1 MAVRGFFVPA
11 SPTQIQ
17 PMSDLVREYLDHY
30 LHPETQPRFAVML
43 KGEWGAGKTY
53 FIRDYLK
60 TFAAKRKAFDPLYHS
75 GYYYVSLFGKTTR
88 ADIAAALFNA
98 AHPALGSGA
107 AALIANVAS
116 RAANTVTK
124 GQAIREGDAAAL
136 QVAMTNLDGRA
147 LIFDDLERCPMKL
160 EELFGYLNDF
170 VEAKRLKVILL
181 ADETRLLK
189 KHEADY
195 PSQKEKVVGKTLVV
209 RSEPGPV
216 VDAILAE
223 IGHDETRGLI
233 QRNRDLILSLFKA
246 SETNNFRSL
255 QGALLDLEHLL
266 KRAPRLAGKDLPA
279 RKVLAIL
286 VALTLEVR
294 AGRLRP
300 SDFQTVIGLRSAMLR
315 SFKKT
320 LTPEQETAEQV
331 QNRYT
336 DVAWDDPVVPVQT
349 LVELVDEGVI
359 DCEALETA
367 VAEHPLIAGKTEAPP
382 WRTLVWWRNLT
393 QTEYAEARQRVLEM
407 LVSGAVVH
415 PGQILHLLGVAISLA
430 RAGDPLVEGN
440 SVRYFR
446 SYIKARLDD
455 GTLISEPGMSL
466 TRHDLGDTWGG
477 IMYDNAADR
486 AFARVRRGLAAALKA
501 ALNRTTAHEAPRVLK
516 AFQDGNYAFLSP
528 HDEETDGFRQ
538 SPLLHQLPI
547 DAVADLIITDGRLN
561 ELLVNSLIARHFKGH
576 GGTFK
581 EEVRWMGRLKAELL
595 TRASSL
601 PPPFRDNVSGKVRY
615 WFEHVV

>member
-1 MAVRGFFVPA
+1 
-11 SPTQIQ
+11 
-17 PMSDLVREYLDHY
+17 MSDLVREYLDHY
-30 LHPETQPRFAVML
+30 LHPETRPRFAVML

-116 RAANTVTK
+116 RAANTMTK

-136 QVAMTNLDGRA
+136 QVAMTNLEGRA

-160 EELFGYLNDF
+160 EELLGYLNDF

-189 KHEADY
+189 KHQDDY

-216 VDAILAE
+216 IDAILAE
-223 IGHDETRGLI
+223 IGHDETRALI
-233 QRNRDLILSLFKA
+233 QRHRDLVLSLFKA
-246 SETNNFRSL
+246 SGTNNFRSL
-255 QGALLDLEHLL
+255 QCALVDLEHLL
-266 KRAPRLAGKDLPA
+266 KRAPRLAEKDVA
-279 RKVLAIL
+279 ASKVLAIL

-294 AGRLRP
+294 AGRLQP
-300 SDFQTVIGLRSAMLR
+300 ADFGRVIGLKSAILR
-315 SFKKT
+315 SFSKT
-320 LTPEQETAEQV
+320 LTPEQEMADQV
-331 QNRYT
+331 QKRYA
-336 DVAWDDPVVPVQT
+336 DVTWDDPVVPVQT
-349 LVELVDEGVI
+349 LIELVDEGVI
-359 DCEALETA
+359 DRVALETA
-367 VAEHPLIAGKTEAPP
+367 VAEHPLIAGQAEAPP

-393 QTEYAEARQRVLEM
+393 QTEYADTRRRVLGE
-407 LVSGAVVH
+407 LGSGAVVH
-415 PGQILHLLGVAISLA
+415 PGQILHLLGVALSLA
-430 RAGDPLVEGN
+430 RAGDPLVSGDP
-440 SVRYFR
+440 VRYFR

-477 IMYDNAADR
+477 IMYDNAADP
-486 AFARVRRGLAAALKA
+486 AFARVRRGMAASLKA
-501 ALNRTTAHEAPRVLK
+501 ALDRKTAREAPRVLK
-516 AFQDGNYAFLSP
+516 AFQNGNYAFLSP
-528 HDEETDGFRQ
+528 YDDETDGFRQ
-538 SPLLHQLPI
+538 SSLLHQLPV
-547 DAVADLIITDGRLN
+547 DAIADLIITDGRLN
-561 ELLVNSLIARHFKGH
+561 EVLVNSLMARNFKGH

-595 TRASSL
+595 ARAATL
-601 PPPFRDNVSGKVRY
+601 PPPFNANVSGRITY
-615 WFEHVV
+615 WFERVV